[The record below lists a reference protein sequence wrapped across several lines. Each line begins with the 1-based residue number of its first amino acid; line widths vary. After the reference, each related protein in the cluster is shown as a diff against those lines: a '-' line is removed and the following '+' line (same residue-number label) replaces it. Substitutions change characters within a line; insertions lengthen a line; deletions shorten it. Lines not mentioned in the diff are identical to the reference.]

1 MQVDVYLRPCVFTQA
16 LPVVE
21 GVADQLL
28 ADLLELRIE
37 DNRSTCVFLCSQ
49 TQVDEGLG
57 L

>member
-1 MQVDVYLRPCVFTQA
+1 MQVNVYLRPCVFTQA